1 MEKELVKILK
11 EKGLVISTAE
21 SCTGG
26 LVAATIID
34 VPGASDVYREG
45 FITYANEAKIKYLK
59 VKKETLDEVGAVSE
73 ETVRE
78 MAKGCADETGADVT
92 VVTSGIA
99 GPGGGTVEKPVGT
112 VWFACFYDG
121 NVTAVKKIFS
131 GNRFEIRKA
140 AADYAIKFVL
150 DIIKK

>member
-1 MEKELVKILK
+1 MEEELVKVLK

-34 VPGASDVYREG
+34 VPGASEVYREG

-78 MAKGCADETGADVT
+78 MAQGCA
-92 VVTSGIA
+92 
-99 GPGGGTVEKPVGT
+99 
-112 VWFACFYDG
+112 
-121 NVTAVKKIFS
+121 
-131 GNRFEIRKA
+131 
-140 AADYAIKFVL
+140 
-150 DIIKK
+150 